1 MANYILDRLR
11 EDSRHTASL
20 SQIDGQVGHPGVKGR
35 FRELLLNNLLAPW
48 LPVAVG
54 TGTGIIVD
62 HEQRVFDAGQDDI
75 IIFDQMLSPAVL
87 ASTNSTHGVY
97 LYDNVLCRVE
107 VKSTL
112 TKADLTSFAQSS
124 KKISELKLATRH
136 PDQSPDVFGTLNFLA
151 AFDTQVALGQ
161 ELTYLCDAIA
171 AEGVDPTGGIVS
183 MLCIAN
189 RGLWLVA
196 VKDDGT
202 RAWKKLRMSPNDP
215 LAYFVGIVS
224 NSCFDQRAARMGVKQ
239 LGGGIGLYL
248 DHPFDWV

>member
-11 EDSRHTASL
+11 EDSRHTAAL
-20 SQIDGQVGHPGVKGR
+20 SKINGQVGHPGVKGR
-35 FRELLLNNLLAPW
+35 FRELLLNNLLVPW

-54 TGTGIIVD
+54 VGTGIIVD
-62 HEQRVFDAGQDDI
+62 HEQRVFEAGQDDI
-75 IIFDQMLSPAVL
+75 IIFDQMLSPSVL

-97 LYDNVLCRVE
+97 LFDNVLCRVE

-112 TKADLTSFAQSS
+112 TKSDLTSFARSS

-136 PDQSPDVFGTLNFLA
+136 PDQAPEVFGTLNILA
-151 AFDTQVALGQ
+151 AFDTQIACGK
-161 ELTYLCDAIA
+161 ELPYLCEAVA
-171 AEGVDPTGGIVS
+171 GEGLDPACGVVS
-183 MLCIAN
+183 ICCIAS
-189 RGLWLVA
+189 RGLWLLA

-202 RAWKKLRMSPNDP
+202 RAWKKLRMSPDDP
-215 LAYFVGIVS
+215 LAYFAALVS
-224 NSCFDQRAARMGVKQ
+224 NSCFDQRAARMGVHP